1 MFPKHIGGQQ
11 NLYWRGEGGKWVL
24 INALMTMT
32 RKEGGEDIRKGRN
45 RRRGVAV
52 TLLCTALPPPAPA
65 LTHTG
70 LTMGEK
76 LFLFS
81 ENSLENP
88 SHTHLLKHKI
98 LTLGCACTRANAH
111 RVTQRHMCQRRDS
124 AAWLTLHWLQN
135 DIVGRSWP
143 RRGPQ

>member
-1 MFPKHIGGQQ
+1 MRKLG
-11 NLYWRGEGGKWVL
+11 
-24 INALMTMT
+24 TMT
-32 RKEGGEDIRKGRN
+32 HVLQAHLGSTEFVLAWRRGTMPGKEGKTHKE

-52 TLLCTALPPPAPA
+52 ELLSTALPPPAPTTP
-65 LTHTG
+65 THTG

-111 RVTQRHMCQRRDS
+111 RVTEAYVSEQGQCCLAHTPL
-124 AAWLTLHWLQN
+124 A
-135 DIVGRSWP
+135 IE
-143 RRGPQ
+143 